1 MTQDDQK
8 KAAAEA
14 ALEYVDYG
22 EVIGVGTGSTANYF
36 IDALSRIKNRLD
48 GVVASSEVSK
58 QRALRQGIPVIEL
71 NSVAGLALYVDGAD
85 EATHNRHLIK
95 GGGGALVREKIVAA
109 SSDKF
114 VCIVD
119 GTKMSDVLGSFPL
132 PIEVIPMARSLVS
145 RRIVGF
151 GGVPE
156 FREGFITDN
165 GNQILDI
172 KRLELTDPTRLET
185 EINSIP
191 GVVDNGIF
199 AVRGADTII
208 IGETSGVKYI
218 E

>member
-191 GVVDNGIF
+191 GVADNGIF

>member
-58 QRALRQGIPVIEL
+58 QRALRQGIPVLEL
-71 NSVAGLALYVDGAD
+71 NAVTGLALYVDGAD

-172 KRLELTDPTRLET
+172 KRLELTDPIRLET

>member
-14 ALEYVDYG
+14 ALEFVDYG

-48 GVVASSEVSK
+48 GVVVSSEISK
-58 QRALRQGIPVIEL
+58 QRALRQGIPVLDL
-71 NSVAGLALYVDGAD
+71 NVVAGLALYVDGAD

-172 KRLELTDPTRLET
+172 KRLELTDPIRLET

-208 IGETSGVKYI
+208 VGEASGVKYI

>member
-165 GNQILDI
+165 GNQILDV
-172 KRLELTDPTRLET
+172 KCLELTDPIRSET

-199 AVRGADTII
+199 AVRGADAII
-208 IGETSGVKYI
+208 VGETSGVKYI

>member
-58 QRALRQGIPVIEL
+58 QRALRQGIPVLEL
-71 NSVAGLALYVDGAD
+71 NAVTGLALYVDGAD

-172 KRLELTDPTRLET
+172 KRLELTDPIRLET

-208 IGETSGVKYI
+208 VGEASGVKYI

>member
-172 KRLELTDPTRLET
+172 KRLELTDPIRLET

-208 IGETSGVKYI
+208 VGEASGVKYI